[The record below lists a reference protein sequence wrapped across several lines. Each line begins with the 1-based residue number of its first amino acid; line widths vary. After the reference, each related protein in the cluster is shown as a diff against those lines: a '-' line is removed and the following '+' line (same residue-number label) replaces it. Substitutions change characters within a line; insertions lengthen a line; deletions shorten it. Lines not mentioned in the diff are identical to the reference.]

1 LKSPLIILD
10 FYFKTLKIFKLP
22 NRFSKNKP
30 ISLAFT
36 KNGQTGPIFNRFFK
50 SMVRHNGIANNLFQ
64 IWLPPTALPFL
75 ANLLLWTLV
84 LGVVMGP

>member
-10 FYFKTLKIFKLP
+10 FLFQNFENFQIAD
-22 NRFSKNKP
+22 RFSKYKP

-36 KNGQTGPIFNRFFK
+36 KNGFNRFFK

-64 IWLPPTALPFL
+64 IWLPPTALLFL

>member
-1 LKSPLIILD
+1 
-10 FYFKTLKIFKLP
+10 LP
-22 NRFSKNKP
+22 DQFSENKP
-30 ISLAFT
+30 ISLSFH
-36 KNGQTGPIFNRFFK
+36 NNRSNSADFQP
-50 SMVRHNGIANNLFQ
+50 MVRHNVIANNLFQ